1 MTKLA
6 LTAKTLESIRAGR
19 INFAGRIWAG
29 NGLFAEVSP
38 SGTISFAL
46 KYRRE
51 GKERRK
57 GLGKWPLVSI
67 DEAVRKAVN
76 FDREASGGR
85 SASITFKQAA
95 DDWLAFNR
103 GNLAARTVTQV
114 ERYLNACRD
123 EFGDKEV
130 RRVKPSDVLAVLRK
144 FERRGKY
151 ESAKRTRIYAHKVFS
166 WAMDPDDDLPN
177 PASLERLKD
186 KLSKSPE
193 SVHHAAMPAAQIPD
207 FLGALAADNVHP
219 SIRGALSLVV
229 FTGLRTGEVL
239 GLQWS
244 DVKPDLSSLTIP
256 SERMKAGK
264 AHTVFLSRQ
273 AREVLE
279 AIKPFSAGRKH
290 AFPGRDPRDPLS
302 NMAMLSYVSR
312 KTDGYTVHGFRGSFS
327 TWANAKKGG
336 NAQPAIVER
345 CLAHASADK
354 VAAAYNRHDYDDEAA
369 ELWQKWADAIS
380 PDSRKQS

>member
-1 MTKLA
+1 MSKLA

-51 GKERRK
+51 GRERRE

-76 FDREASGGR
+76 FDREASGRR
-85 SASITFKQAA
+85 SSAITFKQAA
-95 DDWLAFNR
+95 DDWLALNR
-103 GNLAARTVTQV
+103 PNLAKRTTTQV

-130 RRVKPSDVLAVLRK
+130 RRVKPSDVLAVLRT

-151 ESAKRTRIYAHKVFS
+151 ETAKRTRIYAHKVFS

-193 SVHHAAMPAAQIPD
+193 PKHHATMPAAQIPD
-207 FLGALAADNVHP
+207 FLRMLAADNVHP
-219 SIRGALSLVV
+219 SVRGALMLVIY
-229 FTGLRTGEVL
+229 TGLRTGEVR

-244 DVKPDLSSLTIP
+244 DVKADLSSLTVP
-256 SERMKAGK
+256 KERMKARQP
-264 AHTVFLSRQ
+264 HTVFLSRE
-273 AREVLE
+273 ARAVLE
-279 AIKPFSAGRKH
+279 AVKPFSERRGH
-290 AFPGRDPRDPLS
+290 VFPGRDPRHALS
-302 NMAMLSYVSR
+302 DMAMLSYMVR
-312 KTDGYTVHGFRGSFS
+312 KSEGYTVHGFRSSFS
-327 TWANAKKGG
+327 TWANSKRGG
-336 NAQPAIVER
+336 HAQPLVVER
-345 CLAHASADK
+345 CLAHTAADK
-354 VAAAYNRHDYDDEAA
+354 VAAAYNHHDYDDEAA
-369 ELWQKWADAIS
+369 ELWQKWADAVT
-380 PDSRKQS
+380 PKT